1 MTDLARHDSQEEV
14 AREKYKIT
22 LLTMTENH
30 NKHVKTNPL
39 TLKGQRC

>member
-1 MTDLARHDSQEEV
+1 MTGLARHDSQEAA

-22 LLTMTENH
+22 LLTMTQNH

-39 TLKGQRC
+39 TFKG